1 MIQESLNRAKG
12 LNIDLL
18 DAQLF
23 LAHILNCSRA
33 HLVSHSE
40 ESLSLHEA
48 HQFDA
53 MLKRRA
59 QGEPVAYIL
68 GKKSFWDLELIVNS
82 HVLIPRPET
91 EMLVEW
97 VLNTFSACDDG
108 LIADLGTGSG
118 AIALSLAKAKPRWR
132 LVATDFSLEALQV
145 AKQNASAYQLNKVE
159 FYEGSWCEALPVIQ
173 FDVIISNPPY
183 IDEQD
188 TYLQGDIRFEPRSA
202 LVALDEGFADL
213 VQIAKEAWHYLK
225 PSGYLALEH
234 GWTQAE
240 RLQDELIMLGYEEVQ
255 TFKDFAGH
263 DRMTIGK
270 NPHPGPLPR
279 VGEGMKTE

>member
-1 MIQESLNRAKG
+1 MIQESLNRAKE

-23 LAHILNCSRA
+23 LMHILNCSRA
-33 HLVSHSE
+33 HLLSHPE
-40 ESLSLHEA
+40 QILSSDEA

-68 GKKSFWDLELIVNS
+68 GKKSFWDLDLMVNS
-82 HVLIPRPET
+82 HVLVPRPET

-97 VLNTFSACDDG
+97 VLNNFNSYDDR

-118 AIALSLAKAKPRWR
+118 AIALSLAKAKPHWR
-132 LVATDFSLEALQV
+132 LVATDFSSEALEV
-145 AKQNASAYQLNKVE
+145 AKQNAAFYQLKNIE
-159 FYEGSWCEALPVIQ
+159 FYEGSWCQALLPVQ

-188 TYLQGDIRFEPRSA
+188 VYLQGDIRFEPRNA
-202 LVALDEGFADL
+202 LVANDEGFADL
-213 VQIAKEAWHYLK
+213 VQIAKEARDYLK
-225 PSGYLALEH
+225 PSGYLVLEH
-234 GWTQAE
+234 GWAQAK
-240 RLQDELIMLGYEEVQ
+240 RLQDELVAIGYDAIQ
-255 TFKDFAGH
+255 TVKDLAGH
-263 DRMTIGK
+263 DRMTVGK
-270 NPHPGPLPR
+270 NPHPGPLPQ
-279 VGEGMKTE
+279 VGEGMKAE

>member
-23 LAHILNCSRA
+23 LMQILNCSRA
-33 HLVSHSE
+33 QLISHSE
-40 ESLSLHEA
+40 NKLSPDEA
-48 HQFDA
+48 HQFDV

-59 QGEPVAYIL
+59 KGEPVAYIL
-68 GKKSFWDLELIVNS
+68 GKKSFWDLDLLVNPG
-82 HVLIPRPET
+82 VLVPRPET

-97 VLNTFSACDDG
+97 VLNSFSSCENT

-118 AIALSLAKAKPRWR
+118 AIALSLAKAKPHWR
-132 LVATDFSLEALQV
+132 LVATDFSSEALQV
-145 AKQNASAYQLNKVE
+145 AKQNANVYQLNNVE
-159 FYEGSWCEALPVIQ
+159 FYKGSWCEALPVIQ

-188 TYLQGDIRFEPRSA
+188 VYLQGDIRFEPRSA
-202 LVALDEGFADL
+202 LVASDEGFADL
-213 VQIAKEAWHYLK
+213 LQIAKEAQHYLI
-225 PSGYLALEH
+225 PSGYLVLEH
-234 GWTQAE
+234 GWTQAD
-240 RLQDELIMLGYEEVQ
+240 RLRNELIRLGYEEVQ
-255 TFKDFAGH
+255 TFKDLAGY
-263 DRMTIGK
+263 DRMTVGK

-279 VGEGMKTE
+279 VGMKTE